1 MGNRVFLRKKKK
13 ENADVAHT
21 DLAKWP
27 ERLDKRLNMREIL
40 EKKKESSKTLEKKI
54 KPSKRGATFRPSFS
68 SKVIILLPFRKN
80 TLAHRVF

>member
-1 MGNRVFLRKKKK
+1 MANRVFLRKKKK

-27 ERLDKRLNMREIL
+27 ERLDLFLIMEENLKER
-40 EKKKESSKTLEKKI
+40 KKPL
-54 KPSKRGATFRPSFS
+54 KRGATFCPSFS

-80 TLAHRVF
+80 TLAHSVF

>member
-1 MGNRVFLRKKKK
+1 MANRVFLRKKKK

-27 ERLDKRLNMREIL
+27 ERLDLFLIVEENLLKP
-40 EKKKESSKTLEKKI
+40 S